1 MKKTMKKSLT
11 VFVCSTYSDLAE
23 ERATVLD
30 AIRKLQHQHDS
41 MEFFGARTSSPIDTC
56 LEEVRQS
63 DVLVV
68 IVGHR
73 YGSFVPG
80 ENISFSEAEYA
91 EGYRLGKP
99 CLVYIR
105 SDDVPILPKYIER
118 DSEKLQLLEQ
128 FRGKL
133 KKRHTIANFSDKHN
147 LSLQVAAD
155 LNQTAQALEEVSR
168 EEGQIQQPI
177 LVVHDEINMLL
188 DDVLKKGASENLI
201 LSTIRKAM
209 ASLLKTEGLR
219 QPLVFLSYSHEDKEI
234 VIAISSGL
242 REKGIDIW
250 IDEEG
255 IRTGDSIMTKVSKGI
270 DSADFL
276 AVFISK
282 KSMESNWTRKE
293 LDIAMARRLS
303 VSGGAVI
310 LPILLDDTEVPA
322 LLRDV
327 MYLDLRD
334 RDVSRGIE
342 QLVSAILHH
351 ME

>member
-1 MKKTMKKSLT
+1 MKKSLT

-23 ERATVLD
+23 ERAAVLD
-30 AIRKLQHQHDS
+30 AIRTLQHQHDS

-73 YGSFVPG
+73 YGSFVPKG
-80 ENISFSEAEYA
+80 SISFSEAEYA
-91 EGYRLGKP
+91 EGYRLRKP
-99 CLVYIR
+99 CLVYFR
-105 SDDVPILPKYIER
+105 SDDVPILPKYVEH
-118 DSEKLQLLEQ
+118 DPEKLRLLEQ
-128 FRGKL
+128 FKGKL
-133 KKRHTIANFSDKHN
+133 RERHTIANFSDKHN
-147 LSLQVAAD
+147 LSLHVAAD
-155 LNQTAQALEEVSR
+155 LSQTAQALENASR
-168 EEGQIQQPI
+168 DKRKIQLTE
-177 LVVHDEINMLL
+177 LVFHDEINMLL
-188 DDVLKKGASENLI
+188 DDVLKKGVSENLI
-201 LSTIRKAM
+201 LSTIRKTI

-234 VIAISSGL
+234 VRAISSEL

-255 IRTGDSIMTKVSKGI
+255 LRTGDNIISEVSKNI

-282 KSMESNWTRKE
+282 KSRESYWGRTEVN
-293 LDIAMARRLS
+293 IAMSRRLS
-303 VSGGAVI
+303 ERGGPVI
-310 LPILLDDTEVPA
+310 LPILLDDVEVPA

-334 RDVSRGIE
+334 RIVSKGVE
-342 QLVSAILHH
+342 LLASAIRSH
-351 ME
+351 MEKS